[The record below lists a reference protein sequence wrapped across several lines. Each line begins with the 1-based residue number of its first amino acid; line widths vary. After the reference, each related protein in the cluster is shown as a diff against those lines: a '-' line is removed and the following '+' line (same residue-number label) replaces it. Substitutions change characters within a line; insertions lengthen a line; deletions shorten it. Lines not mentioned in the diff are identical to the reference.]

1 VQQPQPQRKPK
12 DKISPKINSRNS
24 LKEEDVLSNPT
35 QLQTKK
41 TTHRPEKP
49 AFPT

>member
-41 TTHRPEKP
+41 QLIAQKTHTL
-49 AFPT
+49 PT